1 MSDMSNDIKIP
12 LAFAAKDVFGNKINL
27 ADVKD
32 DYILLVF
39 LRYSGCAWC
48 NLAVHRLSLEYARL
62 RELNCQIITFV
73 QSERNG
79 VIENI
84 YDRHELT
91 PQFPIIADHA
101 MEIYKKYRV
110 NPSVIGAIRS
120 LSKTP
125 YWLQSVK
132 KYGYKQKK
140 VDGNLFIV
148 PAWFLINNR
157 TGKIVKSERGIS
169 FYETESFITIYDS
182 LTFKD

>member
-1 MSDMSNDIKIP
+1 MPNDITTP
-12 LAFAAKDVFGNKINL
+12 PTFVTKDVFGNKINL
-27 ADVKD
+27 SEIED

-48 NLAVHRLSLEYARL
+48 NLAIHRLTLEHKRL
-62 RELNCQIITFV
+62 SELNCQIIAFV
-73 QSERNG
+73 QSQKKA

-84 YDRHELT
+84 YYRHELK
-91 PQFPIIADHA
+91 PQFPIIADHD
-101 MEIYKKYRV
+101 MDIYKKYKV
-110 NPSVIGAIRS
+110 NASLIGSIKT

-140 VDGNLFIV
+140 VDGNLFLV

-157 TGKIVKSERGIS
+157 TGKIIKSERGIS
-169 FYETESFITIYDS
+169 FYDTESFITIYDS
-182 LTFKD
+182 LLFKD